1 MIRNAIRTIA
11 FPILLWLLPNGSVLA
26 QATSSIKCSDGG
38 TYTVSTGTNQG
49 HCVGSKDVV
58 VCEDGKGNKSS
69 TSCVNGCGDTDGA
82 ATCVATKGT
91 GTGNPSRKKTGVA
104 PPPAGMKPPA
114 R

>member
-58 VCEDGKGNKSS
+58 ACEDGKGNKGRQVAS
-69 TSCVNGCGDTDGA
+69 TA
-82 ATCVATKGT
+82 AETPMGLQHAWPPKERAQATLHE
-91 GTGNPSRKKTGVA
+91 RKLA
-104 PPPAGMKPPA
+104 SP
-114 R
+114 RRQRE